1 MDWKVDLAHT
11 QVSFGIRHLG
21 ISLIRGNM
29 RPAEVSIELDE
40 ENPESARLKA
50 VLDVASL
57 DTGDAYRDGHLK
69 GGDFFNVE
77 AYPHI
82 EFESSEVKQLS
93 EGRFKVTGNLKIR
106 DVTRPIEL
114 VGDYNGPVDDPIS
127 GKRKIGFDVAGDISQ
142 KDWGID
148 WNVAMPGGYM
158 LADKVT
164 LTIDAQA
171 IEA

>member
-1 MDWKVDLAHT
+1 MAWNVDLAHT

-29 RPAEVSIELDE
+29 RPSEVALDLDE
-40 ENPESARLKA
+40 ANPESAHIKA
-50 VLDVASL
+50 VVDVATL
-57 DTGDAYRDGHLK
+57 DTRDPNRDGHLK
-69 GGDFFNVE
+69 GPDFFNVDRF
-77 AYPHI
+77 PHI
-82 EFESSEVKQLS
+82 EFESGKVTRAGN
-93 EGRFKVTGNLKIR
+93 GRFKMAGNLKIR
-106 DVTRPIEL
+106 DVVRPVEL
-114 VGDYNGPVDDPIS
+114 TGEYSGPVDDPIS
-127 GKRKIGFDVAGDISQ
+127 GKRKIGFDVSGDIAQ

-148 WNVAMPGGYM
+148 WNVAMLGGFM